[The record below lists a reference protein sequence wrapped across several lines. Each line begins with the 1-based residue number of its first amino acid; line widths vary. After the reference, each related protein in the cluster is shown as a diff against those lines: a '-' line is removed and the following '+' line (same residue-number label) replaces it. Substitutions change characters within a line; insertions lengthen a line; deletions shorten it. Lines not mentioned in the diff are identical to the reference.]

1 MRSIEISAKTV
12 EDAVETALRELN
24 VSRDDV
30 SIEVLE
36 EPSKGFF
43 GILGV
48 KMAKVRVTLKEK
60 PAQIAQKFLE
70 DVCKAMGMNVKVDVR
85 EEEDYLYLNIS
96 GSQLGILIGHRGET
110 LDSLQYLT
118 SLAVNRKIKQ
128 KVHVIIDVEKY
139 RKRREQTLIK
149 LAQRLAH
156 KVKRTGNNVT
166 LEPMNPHE
174 RKIIHTA
181 LQGDPSIYT
190 YSEGEEP
197 HRKVIIS
204 LKNKAK

>member
-1 MRSIEISAKTV
+1 MKSIEISAKTV

-24 VSRDDV
+24 VGREDV
-30 SIEVLE
+30 KIEVLE
-36 EPSKGFF
+36 EPSKGLF
-43 GILGV
+43 GLIGV
-48 KMAKVRVTLKEK
+48 KMAKVRVTLEEK
-60 PAQIAQKFLE
+60 PAQIAKEFLE
-70 DVCKAMGMNVKVDVR
+70 NVCKAMGMEVKVDVK
-85 EEEDYLYLNIS
+85 EEGDYLYLNIS
-96 GSQLGILIGHRGET
+96 GSQLGLLIGHRGET

-118 SLAVNRKIKQ
+118 SLAVNRKFKQ
-128 KVHVIIDVEKY
+128 RIHVIIDVEKY

-156 KVKRTGNNVT
+156 KVKRTGKNVT

-181 LQGDPSIYT
+181 LQGDPHIYT

-204 LKNKAK
+204 LKNKTK